1 MVTTPENA
9 NGTFINGSLT
19 VVYVYDVVVETITE
33 EEPPLGEATTEAEE
47 VIVDEGTPLGEALP
61 QTGQLPPEL
70 YYGIGSIVTAAG
82 VFLKRKNK

>member
-1 MVTTPENA
+1 M
-9 NGTFINGSLT
+9 
-19 VVYVYDVVVETITE
+19 VYVYDLEEEIVTTE
-33 EEPPLGEATTEAEE
+33 EVPLGEATTEPTTEPTTEEE

-70 YYGIGSIVTAAG
+70 YYGIGSIITAAG